1 MKSSILSKRIL
12 SVAFMFVLAVSLA
25 TARTRDGRPLIQ
37 IALLL
42 DTSNSMDGLI
52 DQAKSQLWTI
62 VAETGK
68 MSRHGERAR
77 LEVALYEY
85 GNDSNSVFSGYV
97 RQVMPFTDD
106 LDALSAR
113 LFELDTNGGDEF
125 CGLVIK
131 KSLDEL
137 DWSTRDADLRVAY
150 IAGNEPFTQGPVNY
164 RDSGRKAARMGVV
177 VNTIFCG
184 SREEGISS
192 CWADGA
198 RVTGGAYAN
207 INGDYE
213 YEYVPCPQDDRLSE
227 LNSRLN
233 DTYIAY
239 GSAGTAR
246 KAMQEEQDTMAESQ
260 NKEGFFNRAKVKSS
274 KSYSNS
280 SWDLVDATTSGE
292 KPLASVKEAELPA
305 ELRALDKSERE
316 AYVAGKL
323 AERTKIQGEIAALS
337 AERESWLAAHKADT
351 KGKGALDTAMLAP
364 LADLAKVKGFVRGE

>member
-1 MKSSILSKRIL
+1 MKSLCVSKRIL
-12 SVAFMFVLAVSLA
+12 AVACLFVLAVSLA
-25 TARTRDGRPLIQ
+25 SARTRDGRPLIQ

-137 DWSTRDADLRVAY
+137 DWSTRDADLRIVY

-192 CWADGA
+192 RWADGA
-198 RVTGGAYAN
+198 RVTGGAYASIDGN
-207 INGDYE
+207 YE

-233 DTYIAY
+233 DTYLAY

-246 KAMQEEQDTMAESQ
+246 KAMQQEQDSMAESQ
-260 NKEGFFNRAKVKSS
+260 NKEGFFSRAKVKSS

-280 SWDLVDATTSGE
+280 SWDLVDATTSGAM
-292 KPLASVKEAELPA
+292 PLESVKEAELPA
-305 ELRALDKSERE
+305 ELRALDKSKRE
-316 AYVAGKL
+316 AYVAEKL

-337 AERESWLAAHKADT
+337 AEREAWLAAQKADT
-351 KGKGALDTAMLAP
+351 KAKGALDTAVLAP
-364 LADLAKVKGFVRGE
+364 LADLAKVKGFVRSE